1 MSKSDNIF
9 VRAKRYVKEHPR
21 TSFQD
26 AIKIVAK
33 KKTVSGVK
41 KRKVSGVKK
50 SASGVKKVGA
60 IKRTVKRR
68 VSGTVKRAGLGSSS
82 MGSVE
87 RARALVRDIDRL
99 ERKRAREKSR
109 EMRDIIQL
117 EINSHHDKLDR
128 IKKKKR

>member
-9 VRAKRYVKEHPR
+9 VRAKRYVKDHPR

-41 KRKVSGVKK
+41 KKKVSGIKK
-50 SASGVKKVGA
+50 SVSGVRKTVSL
-60 IKRTVKRR
+60 KRSVKRR
-68 VSGTVKRAGLGSSS
+68 VSGTVKRSGLGSTTI
-82 MGSVE
+82 GSVE
-87 RARALVRDIDRL
+87 RARSLVRDIDRL

-109 EMRDIIQL
+109 ELRDIIQL
-117 EINSHHDKLDR
+117 EINSCHDKLDH
-128 IKKKKR
+128 IKRKRR